1 MNRTHRSSGLVS
13 YSSFQ
18 NDEAPRSKV
27 SSWSDATIRD
37 YVCRSRHSVS
47 LIFVYRTESQP
58 GAPSLPRTNPP
69 ALLTHRETSPSPNQC
84 GVFFS
89 SVLKFG
95 LECFVQWDASSE
107 LSDGR
112 ELQPLS
118 PRSKVLLMM
127 KERKRA
133 RDTNFS
139 ETRPHIKREK
149 KVFQT
154 KEKASA
160 MTENKTTTCSVNYEC
175 FE

>member
-1 MNRTHRSSGLVS
+1 MKHLEAKSVVGLMQPSEIMFVGADTVS
-13 YSSFQ
+13 
-18 NDEAPRSKV
+18 V
-27 SSWSDATIRD
+27 L
-37 YVCRSRHSVS
+37 S
-47 LIFVYRTESQP
+47 LFTAQRANQVLRLYPEQILLLCWLTEKQ
-58 GAPSLPRTNPP
+58 AQVQINV
-69 ALLTHRETSPSPNQC
+69 
-84 GVFFS
+84 VFFFL

-149 KVFQT
+149 KVF
-154 KEKASA
+154 
-160 MTENKTTTCSVNYEC
+160 
-175 FE
+175 